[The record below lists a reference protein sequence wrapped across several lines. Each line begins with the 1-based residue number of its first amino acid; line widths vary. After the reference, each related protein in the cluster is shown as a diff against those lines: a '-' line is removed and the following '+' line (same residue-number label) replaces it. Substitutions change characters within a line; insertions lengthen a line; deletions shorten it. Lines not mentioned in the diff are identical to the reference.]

1 MHIPNDKYPFEM
13 IPKQDWER
21 RVTLQYNLWQNRKK
35 NLRFSASQSNQAKYI

>member
-1 MHIPNDKYPFEM
+1 MHIPNNKYPFEM

-21 RVTLQYNLWQNRKK
+21 RVTLQYNLWQNRK